1 MNFNVTKTTL
11 SEVQS
16 LRKLFLSECSFQF
29 ICDKCHG
36 AGWAD
41 IYVFTSGKEIAGY
54 GSLWGKDKREDRD
67 TIFEFY
73 LLPSFRNFAD
83 TLYPEFIKASGAL
96 FIECQSNDLLL
107 SGMLFQHAKI
117 IQAEAILFEYNFQTT
132 FNITGTTFKER
143 IDAEGNSDYILEQN
157 GIPVAS
163 GGYVWN
169 YNFPYID
176 IYYEVVE
183 AYRQKGFGSLII
195 QELKKEAFRLKRV
208 PSARCNVQNLASKKA
223 LLKAG
228 MRVCGHLLIGELP

>member
-1 MNFNVTKTTL
+1 MNFNVIKTTL

-16 LRKLFLSECSFQF
+16 LRKLFLSESRFQF

-73 LLPSFRNFAD
+73 LLPSFRKFAD
-83 TLYPEFIKASGAL
+83 AVYPEFIKASGAL
-96 FIECQSNDLLL
+96 FIECQSN
-107 SGMLFQHAKI
+107 
-117 IQAEAILFEYNFQTT
+117 
-132 FNITGTTFKER
+132 
-143 IDAEGNSDYILEQN
+143 
-157 GIPVAS
+157 VA
-163 GGYVWN
+163 
-169 YNFPYID
+169 
-176 IYYEVVE
+176 E

-195 QELKKEAFRLKRV
+195 QELKKEASRLKRV
-208 PSARCNVQNLASKKA
+208 PSARCNIQNIASKKA

-228 MRVCGHLLIGELP
+228 MRVCGHLLIGELA